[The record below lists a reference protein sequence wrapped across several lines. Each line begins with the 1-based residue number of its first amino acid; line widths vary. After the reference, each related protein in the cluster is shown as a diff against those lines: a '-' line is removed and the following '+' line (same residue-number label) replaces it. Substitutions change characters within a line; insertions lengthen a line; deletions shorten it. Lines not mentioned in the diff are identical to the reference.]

1 MRKKT
6 LAFLSFFFLISLCAL
21 YFSFGLRG
29 RFTLTNYSSSSSSLT
44 YSVEKILLSNLG
56 KNKLFVN
63 KNNIRKQIEDLSYIE
78 SASLSLSGTKI
89 DLTIENIEDALILR
103 GSDSYYFYSD
113 SIYPLEK
120 KDILPLS
127 KNYVILDLDDSVIA
141 FLLEGKETREI
152 RKMINTLASLSS
164 RSSLITKAE
173 YDNNKSSIFSGSLTL
188 YLEPIESILVVDD
201 IRDLDR
207 LDDALNILEE
217 QYFESKDRLNGER
230 REYILSA
237 SSIIKLR

>member
-29 RFTLTNYSSSSSSLT
+29 RFTLTNYSSSSSLT

>member
-1 MRKKT
+1 M
-6 LAFLSFFFLISLCAL
+6 
-21 YFSFGLRG
+21 
-29 RFTLTNYSSSSSSLT
+29 
-44 YSVEKILLSNLG
+44 
-56 KNKLFVN
+56 
-63 KNNIRKQIEDLSYIE
+63 
-78 SASLSLSGTKI
+78 
-89 DLTIENIEDALILR
+89 
-103 GSDSYYFYSD
+103 
-113 SIYPLEK
+113 
-120 KDILPLS
+120 
-127 KNYVILDLDDSVIA
+127 NYVILDLDDSVIT

-217 QYFESKDRLNGER
+217 QYFESKDRLNGEM